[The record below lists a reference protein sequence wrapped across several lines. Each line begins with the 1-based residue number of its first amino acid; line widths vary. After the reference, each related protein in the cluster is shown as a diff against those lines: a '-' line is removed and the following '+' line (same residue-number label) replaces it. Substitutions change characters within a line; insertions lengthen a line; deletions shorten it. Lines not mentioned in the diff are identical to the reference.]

1 MVYISKETMGLVQL
15 IHLKKNWKNWK
26 PSLQGVSKNMFRKNA
41 NSLSP
46 KESNMYIWI
55 FLIFLWNQSP
65 LDIKYHYYYWNDL
78 YQRKP
83 LMYEDDIFFLNQ
95 GEVLRDKDDISR
107 HFVKTK
113 IFHKFFCYT
122 KNIFTKVLKNV
133 VSAR

>member
-15 IHLKKNWKNWK
+15 IHLKKKNWKNWK
-26 PSLQGVSKNMFRKNA
+26 PSLHGVSKNMFRKNA
-41 NSLSP
+41 NSLST

-83 LMYEDDIFFLNQ
+83 LMYEDDIFQKNFENVFLCNKNLWNIL
-95 GEVLRDKDDISR
+95 VLTKCREMSSLSL
-107 HFVKTK
+107 KTSPWYK
-113 IFHKFFCYT
+113 IF
-122 KNIFTKVLKNV
+122 L
-133 VSAR
+133 